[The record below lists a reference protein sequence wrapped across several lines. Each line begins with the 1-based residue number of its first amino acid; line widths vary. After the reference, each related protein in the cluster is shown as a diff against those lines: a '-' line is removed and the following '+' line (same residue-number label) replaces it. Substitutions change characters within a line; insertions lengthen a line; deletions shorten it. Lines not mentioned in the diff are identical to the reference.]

1 MEQMRNE
8 INELIEQSKQKA
20 KVLTEALPYI
30 RRFNNCYVVVKYG
43 GSAMKDK
50 NLQKSVIR
58 DVALLKLVGM
68 KPIIVHGGGKEISKW
83 VRMAG
88 KEPEFY
94 HGLRVTDKETME
106 VAEMVLFKVNQELVA
121 MMAEVGVKAVG
132 LSGKDAE
139 MIRVKKKEMP
149 GKDLGYVGEV
159 KSVDTPLLEALIE
172 DDFVPVI
179 SPIGLGDNYEPYN
192 INADDTACAVAEAL
206 NAEKLVFLTD
216 IEGVFVDPED
226 KSTLISEMDLKQ
238 AKEFI
243 DNGVV
248 GGGMLPKLKNCI
260 EAIEGGVSRVHILDG
275 RLTNCLLLEFFTEKG
290 IGTAILKEPLF
301 DKPLFNEEDEEGC

>member
-1 MEQMRNE
+1 MRNE

-83 VRMAG
+83 VRMSG

-159 KSVDTPLLEALIE
+159 KSVDTTLLEALIE

-179 SPIGLGDNYEPYN
+179 SPIGLGD
-192 INADDTACAVAEAL
+192 
-206 NAEKLVFLTD
+206 
-216 IEGVFVDPED
+216 
-226 KSTLISEMDLKQ
+226 
-238 AKEFI
+238 
-243 DNGVV
+243 
-248 GGGMLPKLKNCI
+248 
-260 EAIEGGVSRVHILDG
+260 
-275 RLTNCLLLEFFTEKG
+275 CLLYTS
-290 IGTAILKEPLF
+290 PSPR
-301 DKPLFNEEDEEGC
+301 D

>member
-1 MEQMRNE
+1 MEQMGNE

-83 VRMAG
+83 VRMSG

-132 LSGKDAE
+132 LSGKD
-139 MIRVKKKEMP
+139 
-149 GKDLGYVGEV
+149 LGYVGEV
-159 KSVDTPLLEALIE
+159 KSVDTTLLEALIE

-301 DKPLFNEEDEEGC
+301 DKPLFNEENEEGC

>member
-68 KPIIVHGGGKEISKW
+68 KPIIVHGGGK
-83 VRMAG
+83 
-88 KEPEFY
+88 
-94 HGLRVTDKETME
+94 

-139 MIRVKKKEMP
+139 MICVKKKEMP

-159 KSVDTPLLEALIE
+159 KSVDTTLLEALIE

-192 INADDTACAVAEAL
+192 INADDTA
-206 NAEKLVFLTD
+206 
-216 IEGVFVDPED
+216 
-226 KSTLISEMDLKQ
+226 
-238 AKEFI
+238 
-243 DNGVV
+243 
-248 GGGMLPKLKNCI
+248 
-260 EAIEGGVSRVHILDG
+260 
-275 RLTNCLLLEFFTEKG
+275 
-290 IGTAILKEPLF
+290 
-301 DKPLFNEEDEEGC
+301 

>member
-1 MEQMRNE
+1 MEQMENE
-8 INELIEQSKQKA
+8 IEELIEQSKQKA

-83 VRMAG
+83 VRMSG

-94 HGLRVTDKETME
+94 HGLRVTDKETMNI
-106 VAEMVLFKVNQELVA
+106 AEMVLNKVNKELVGL
-121 MMAEVGVKAVG
+121 MQKMGVNAVG
-132 LSGKDAE
+132 LCGKDGN
-139 MIRVKKKEMP
+139 MIRVNKKMP
-149 GKDLGYVGEV
+149 DGKDIGFVGEV
-159 KSVDTPLLEALIE
+159 ASVNIDLLNTLM
-172 DDFVPVI
+172 DNDFIPVI
-179 SPIGLGDNYEPYN
+179 APIGLDDEFNAYN
-192 INADDTACAVAEAL
+192 INADDAACGVAKAMD
-206 NAEKLVFLTD
+206 AEKLVFLTD
-216 IEGVFVDPED
+216 IEGVFIDPAN
-226 KSTLISEMDLKQ
+226 KKTLISEMDIKT

-243 DNGVV
+243 ENGVV
-248 GGGMLPKLKNCI
+248 GGGMLPKLNNCI
-260 EAIEGGVSRVHILDG
+260 DAIEQGVSRVHILDG
-275 RLTNCLLLEFFTEKG
+275 RVAHCLLLEFFTEKG

-301 DKPLFNEEDEEGC
+301 

>member
-83 VRMAG
+83 VRMSG

-159 KSVDTPLLEALIE
+159 KSVDTTLLEALIE
-172 DDFVPVI
+172 DDFVPAI

-248 GGGMLPKLKNCI
+248 
-260 EAIEGGVSRVHILDG
+260 
-275 RLTNCLLLEFFTEKG
+275 
-290 IGTAILKEPLF
+290 
-301 DKPLFNEEDEEGC
+301 

>member
-1 MEQMRNE
+1 MKEV
-8 INELIEQSKQKA
+8 LQKA
-20 KVLTEALPYI
+20 EVLIEALPYI
-30 RRFNNCYVVVKYG
+30 QKFNRMIIVVKYG
-43 GSAMKDK
+43 GSAMS
-50 NLQKSVIR
+50 NEELQKNVIK
-58 DVALLKLVGM
+58 DVTFLKLVGF

-83 VRMAG
+83 VRMSG

-94 HGLRVTDKETME
+94 HGLRVTDKESME

-159 KSVDTPLLEALIE
+159 KSVDTTLLEALIE

-206 NAEKLVFLTD
+206 NAEKLVILTN
-216 IEGVFVDPED
+216 IEVVFVDPKD
-226 KSTLISEMDLKQ
+226 KSTLNTEMEL
-238 AKEFI
+238 
-243 DNGVV
+243 
-248 GGGMLPKLKNCI
+248 
-260 EAIEGGVSRVHILDG
+260 
-275 RLTNCLLLEFFTEKG
+275 
-290 IGTAILKEPLF
+290 
-301 DKPLFNEEDEEGC
+301 

>member
-121 MMAEVGVKAVG
+121 MMAEVG
-132 LSGKDAE
+132 
-139 MIRVKKKEMP
+139 R
-149 GKDLGYVGEV
+149 
-159 KSVDTPLLEALIE
+159 
-172 DDFVPVI
+172 
-179 SPIGLGDNYEPYN
+179 
-192 INADDTACAVAEAL
+192 
-206 NAEKLVFLTD
+206 
-216 IEGVFVDPED
+216 
-226 KSTLISEMDLKQ
+226 SEEHTSELQ
-238 AKEFI
+238 
-243 DNGVV
+243 
-248 GGGMLPKLKNCI
+248 
-260 EAIEGGVSRVHILDG
+260 SH
-275 RLTNCLLLEFFTEKG
+275 
-290 IGTAILKEPLF
+290 
-301 DKPLFNEEDEEGC
+301 

>member
-1 MEQMRNE
+1 MEQMENE
-8 INELIEQSKQKA
+8 IEELIEQSKQKA

-30 RRFNNCYVVVKYG
+30 RRFNNSYVVVKYG

-83 VRMAG
+83 VRMSG

-159 KSVDTPLLEALIE
+159 TSVDTTLLEALIE

-179 SPIGLGDNYEPYN
+179 SPIGLGDNYEAYN

-216 IEGVFVDPED
+216 ED

-301 DKPLFNEEDEEGC
+301 DKPLFSEDEEGC